1 MELVF
6 ATNNKHKLEEVKKM
20 LPGVTLK
27 GLGDIGCK
35 EEINESAP
43 TLEGNALLKAEYVR
57 AHYGRDCFA
66 DDTGLEVEAL
76 GNKPGVHSARYST
89 EGTDEAN
96 VTKLLDALAGVDNR
110 KARFRTVIALIL
122 KERKYFFE
130 GIVEGII
137 TDGRRGESGFGY
149 DPVFIPE
156 GFDRT
161 FAELGVAIKNTVSHR
176 WRAVH
181 RMSDFLTTL
190 CCVGFFLCISFPTGA
205 QGVDSWGAWQS
216 YPSYHSACMVE
227 ETSDEVF
234 VLGGFDRHPVSG
246 DLIRPSGALYAYG
259 KKDQSITLYTKENG
273 LSDTYISRIGY
284 SHNLRILLLLY
295 TNGNIDLLTKEGLYN
310 IPHLLNNQVI
320 RDKSVNGLFFDGD
333 YVYLAANFGVM
344 VINLRKR
351 EITDTYRIG
360 VTRSVFL
367 RDGELIAT
375 TDSGV
380 FVGKQG
386 DNLLDKANWCKLLI
400 DVDEKPQKVL
410 GLGEQLIV
418 LAEDGMLYC
427 DKDGEWQM
435 MMEGVWDIYLK
446 NGKLIVRRWS
456 DIIVYT
462 ATDISQWFYLI
473 AAYDLAFIAED
484 MYWIATGEEG
494 LMAVKVADNKYETWV
509 SGIKINGPKRDHAA
523 FMTFHK
529 DKLLVTGDGAGTFRS
544 FRDATFMTYDG
555 RDWYNFDEKATS
567 EQAGHPFAE
576 ATGVAADP
584 NDENHY
590 FVGTWGDGVFEFL
603 NGECVQRYDYTN
615 STLESFV
622 PEPDPQRHRYVRVDG
637 LAFDQNGNLW
647 VTNSD
652 GDLHDIKVRKPNGEW
667 LTLSYDVLPGSVIM
681 DKILLTRKNHKWINI
696 PGRTSAGILA
706 VDDRGTIDDPSDDV
720 ANFFSSFRSTPTSGG
735 QTVTAPSAYYCM
747 AEDLNG
753 QIWLGTSLGP
763 LICPTPSYAI
773 DDPSRMYANRI
784 VRTDEAGYLAYFL
797 DGENVRAIAVDG
809 GNRKWLGTQNSG
821 LILVSE
827 DGQET
832 IAHFTTANSPLPSNF
847 VQSIAIHPETGEV
860 FVGTDK
866 GIVSYTSGVTR
877 GRPDYSEVTAF
888 PNPVRP
894 NYQGYVTVTN
904 LVQDSY
910 VRITDLNGHPVAEG
924 KSVGG
929 QFFWNV
935 TRPSGEPV
943 ATGIYLVFAATE
955 DAAQSVVTKIMV
967 IR

>member
-6 ATNNKHKLEEVKKM
+6 ATNNGHKLEEVRTM
-20 LPGVTLK
+20 LSGVTVE
-27 GLGDIGCK
+27 GLGDIGCREK
-35 EEINESAP
+35 IAETALS
-43 TLEGNALLKAEYVR
+43 LEGNALLKAEYVHT
-57 AHYGRDCFA
+57 HYRRDCFA
-66 DDTGLEVEAL
+66 DDSGLEVEAL
-76 GNKPGVHSARYST
+76 GNKPGVHSARYSA

-96 VTKLLDALAGVDNR
+96 VAKLLNALAGINNR
-110 KARFRTVIALIL
+110 KARFRTVLALIL
-122 KERKYFFE
+122 GEKKYFFE
-130 GIVEGII
+130 GIVEGTIAD
-137 TDGRRGESGFGY
+137 TRRGESGFGY

-161 FAELGVAIKNTVSHR
+161 FAELGSDVKNAVSHR
-176 WRAVH
+176 WRAVYG
-181 RMSDFLTTL
+181 MSDFLATL
-190 CCVGFFLCISFPTGA
+190 CCMAFLFCISFSAGA
-205 QGVDSWGAWQS
+205 QNGVWRS
-216 YPSYHSACMVE
+216 YPSYHSIYMVE
-227 ETSDEVF
+227 ETADKVF
-234 VLGGFDRHPVSG
+234 VLGGFDRNPVSG
-246 DLIRPSGALYAYG
+246 ALIRLSGALYAYG
-259 KKDQSITLYTKENG
+259 KEDQSITLYSKENG

-284 SHNLRILLLLY
+284 SHSLRTLLLLY

-310 IPHLLNNQVI
+310 IPHLLNSQGI

-333 YVYLAANFGVM
+333 YAYLAANFGVM
-344 VINLRKR
+344 VINLRRR

-380 FVGKQG
+380 FTGKQG
-386 DNLLDKANWCKLLI
+386 DNLLDKANWYKLTV
-400 DVDEKPQKVL
+400 DVGGEVQKVL
-410 GLGEQLIV
+410 GLGEQLVV
-418 LAEDGMLYC
+418 LREDGMLYC
-427 DKDGEWQM
+427 DKDGEWQV

-456 DIIVYT
+456 DIIIYT
-462 ATDISQWFYLI
+462 AMDNSRWFYLI
-473 AAYDLAFIAED
+473 AAYDLASISD
-484 MYWIATGEEG
+484 GVYWIAAGEDGLQAIRNTG
-494 LMAVKVADNKYETWV
+494 DKYEALI
-509 SGIKINGPKRDHAA
+509 SGIHINGPKRDHAA
-523 FMTFHK
+523 FLTFHK

-544 FRDATFMTYDG
+544 FRDATLMTYDG
-555 RDWYNFDEKATS
+555 TNWYNFDEKSIS

-576 ATGVAADP
+576 ATCVAVDP
-584 NDENHY
+584 RDENHY
-590 FVGTWGDGVFEFL
+590 FVGTWGEGVFEFL
-603 NGECVQRYDYTN
+603 NNEFVQRYDYTN
-615 STLESFV
+615 SNLESFV
-622 PEPDPQRHRYVRVDG
+622 SDSDPQRHRYVRIDG
-637 LAFDQNGNLW
+637 LTFDQDGNLW

-652 GDLHDIKVRKPNGEW
+652 DDLRDIKVRKPNGEW
-667 LTLSYDVLPGSVIM
+667 LALSYDGLPSRVIM
-681 DKILLTRKNHKWINI
+681 DKILLTRNNHKWINV
-696 PGRTSAGILA
+696 PGRTGAGILA
-706 VDDRGTIDDPSDDV
+706 VDDRATIDDPSDDV
-720 ANFFSSFRSTPTSGG
+720 SNFFSSFRSAPTSGG
-735 QTVTAPSAYYCM
+735 QLVIAPSAYYCM

-753 QIWLGTSLGP
+753 QIWVGTSLGP
-763 LICPTPSYAI
+763 VICPTPSYAI

-784 VRTDEAGYLAYFL
+784 VRKDEEGYSSYFL

-809 GNRKWLGTQNSG
+809 GNRKWLGTQSSG

-832 IAHFTTANSPLPSNF
+832 IAHFTTANSPLPSDF
-847 VQSIAIHPETGEV
+847 VQSIAIHPTTGEV

-866 GIVSYTSGVTR
+866 GMVSYTSGVTR
-877 GRPDYSEVTAF
+877 GRPDYSKVTAF

-910 VRITDLNGHPVAEG
+910 VRITDVNGHPVAAG

-929 QFFWNV
+929 QFFWDC

-943 ATGIYLVFAATE
+943 VTGIYLVFASTE